1 MELRFVEGNFE
12 HGKFKLQYR
21 EAPTDW
27 RKDNCII
34 PWVDVP
40 CVKDGTQPQ
49 LDSGIEL
56 IKRIRACFGFS
67 LAEAKRWYDHM
78 RFWADRGNSEAGE
91 KKGDGN
97 GR

>member
-12 HGKFKLQYR
+12 HGKFKLQYK
-21 EAPTDW
+21 EYPDDDEDGCV
-27 RKDNCII
+27 K
-34 PWVDVP
+34 WVDVP
-40 CVKDGTQPQ
+40 CVKEETEIP

-56 IKRIRACFGFS
+56 IKRIRACFGFD

-91 KKGDGN
+91 KRGN
-97 GR
+97 KCSI

>member
-21 EAPTDW
+21 EPDYSDDGEQTL
-27 RKDNCII
+27 N
-34 PWVDVP
+34 WVDVP
-40 CVKDGTQPQ
+40 CVKEEPEIT

-56 IKRIRACFGFS
+56 IKRIRSCFGFD

-78 RFWADRGNSEAGE
+78 RYDSDRVNSEAGE
-91 KKGDGN
+91 KKG
-97 GR
+97 R